1 MSGLTTLMVS
11 YRDERIAAL
20 GRDSLFTLHQD
31 QRQLWG
37 NARVSNRLKSD
48 TVAVYFER

>member
-20 GRDSLFTLHQD
+20 GRL
-31 QRQLWG
+31 RQ
-37 NARVSNRLKSD
+37 VSSPEI
-48 TVAVYFER
+48 Y